1 MPVKWN
7 RAILKLSFL
16 KGNFGIAFSHQL
28 WSACTDGRFSA
39 LLFSVIRAEQHTTL
53 EICCMQNWCL
63 PTPQHLR
70 GAAES
75 VNETTDRVSKR
86 LESYVGLAAS
96 LGMER
101 ETRQGT
107 VKTDAKHGVLQPC
120 ICQGRVQIFL
130 MCGEKNRGKHVQPF
144 CIEGIILLMNKTGK
158 SKANLRNTQ
167 NKSSTQDKALNQC
180 VVISGKGICWPSKL
194 WTQYALCVFPNAR
207 E

>member
-28 WSACTDGRFSA
+28 WSNCKDSRFPA
-39 LLFSVIRAEQHTTL
+39 LSSSVRRAEQHTML
-53 EICCMQNWCL
+53 GICCMQKWCL
-63 PTPQHLR
+63 AAPQHLR

-75 VNETTDRVSKR
+75 VNETTDWVSKR

-96 LGMER
+96 LGMGR
-101 ETRQGT
+101 ETQQGT
-107 VKTDAKHGVLQPC
+107 VKTDVKHGVLQPC
-120 ICQGRVQIFL
+120 ICQGRVQNFV
-130 MCGEKNRGKHVQPF
+130 MCGEKNREKHVQPF
-144 CIEGIILLMNKTGK
+144 CIEDIILLMNKIGK
-158 SKANLRNTQ
+158 SKANLRNIQ

-180 VVISGKGICWPSKL
+180 VVISEKGICWPSKL
-194 WTQYALCVFPNAR
+194 WIQYALCVFSNGR